1 MARRIPTLLRAGLL
15 LGAAGCGAIALFSVR
30 GAWSEEGDTAQDAGA
45 GVRCA
50 TRLSGA
56 LLGQSPTPELM
67 ALADPQSQVDALLAA
82 PEFHERFARFVN
94 QKFNEDPG
102 MTPAEDAS
110 YFLAKKVIAEDLPW
124 RELFVGK
131 YRVRQ
136 FTGADGK
143 PAAEVVDD
151 AEGLGYFRS
160 PPWMRRYA
168 GNEEA
173 GYRLVAAYRMMQN
186 TIGLELVGVDSSP
199 DIDPT
204 AEGRMA
210 GECRGCHYDGPFALD
225 LVAKV
230 LSRRSGPDDDITF
243 VPPDEGPQ
251 TLFDGQTISNDA
263 ELIGAL
269 VDSTDFQFRACRLSF
284 QFLFGRNENQ
294 CEAELFDECMTA
306 FEETG
311 TMKAALRTVL
321 TDPGFCE

>member
-15 LGAAGCGAIALFSVR
+15 LGVAGCGAVALFSVR
-30 GAWSEEGDTAQDAGA
+30 GAQSGEGTAEDAGA

-50 TRLSGA
+50 TRLSTA
-56 LLGQSPTPELM
+56 LLGTSATPELM
-67 ALADPQSQVDALLAA
+67 ASADPQSQVDALLAS

-94 QKFNEDPG
+94 RMFNEDPG
-102 MTPAEDAS
+102 MLPAEDAS
-110 YFLAKKVIAEDLPW
+110 YFLAKKIIAEDLPW
-124 RELFVGK
+124 RDLFVGK

-136 FTGADGK
+136 FTGTDGK
-143 PAAEVVDD
+143 PAAEVIAD

-160 PPWMRRYA
+160 PPWMKRYA

-173 GYRLVAAYRMMQN
+173 GYRLVSAYRIMQN

-210 GECRGCHYDGPFALD
+210 GDCRGCHYDGPFALD

-230 LSRRSGPDDDITF
+230 LSRRTGPDDDISF

-251 TLFDGQTISNDA
+251 TILGGQTIANDA
-263 ELIGAL
+263 ELITAL
-269 VDSTDFQFRACRLSF
+269 TDSVDFKFRSCRLAF
-284 QFLFGRNENQ
+284 QFLYNRTENQ

-306 FEETG
+306 FEESG
-311 TMKAALRTVL
+311 QMKAALRTVL

>member
-1 MARRIPTLLRAGLL
+1 MARPIPRLLRAGLL
-15 LGAAGCGAIALFSVR
+15 LGAAGFGAIALFTVR
-30 GAWSEEGDTAQDAGA
+30 GARSEEGNAEDAGA

-50 TRLSGA
+50 TRLSTV

-67 ALADPQSQVDALLAA
+67 ASADPQAQVDALLAA

-94 QKFNEDPG
+94 RSFNEDPG
-102 MTPAEDAS
+102 LIPAEDAS
-110 YFLAKKVIAEDLPW
+110 YWLAKKVIAEDLPW

-136 FTGADGK
+136 ATGADGK
-143 PAAEVVDD
+143 PTAEVIDD
-151 AEGLGYFRS
+151 PEGLGYFRS

-186 TIGLELVGVDSSP
+186 TIGLDLVGVDSSP

-230 LSRRSGPDDDITF
+230 LSRRSGPDDSITF

-251 TLFDGQTISNDA
+251 TLFDGQTISSDA
-263 ELIGAL
+263 DLIGAL
-269 VDSTDFQFRACRLSF
+269 TGSTDFKFRACRLTF
-284 QFLFGRNENQ
+284 QFLYGRSENQ
-294 CEAELFDECMTA
+294 CEAELFDECMDA
-306 FEETG
+306 FEGNG